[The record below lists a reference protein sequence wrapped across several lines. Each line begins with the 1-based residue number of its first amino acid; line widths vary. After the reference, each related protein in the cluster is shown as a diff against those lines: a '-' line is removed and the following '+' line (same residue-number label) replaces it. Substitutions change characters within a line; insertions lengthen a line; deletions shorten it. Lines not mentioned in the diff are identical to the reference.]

1 MKCIAIYQL
10 GVVFKQFCYIKCGC
24 GDVVNGMKTNR
35 MNWQKKFIKEKFN
48 KGELRHYDELE
59 SEFDNMAKNGFNWIW
74 DSGKIRLRYKS
85 E

>member
-1 MKCIAIYQL
+1 
-10 GVVFKQFCYIKCGC
+10 
-24 GDVVNGMKTNR
+24 